1 VRDGITTVSSAVDA
15 PSASGATPM
24 VAGQTHVGRE
34 RKINED
40 AVAVASIERDGVGR
54 RFAVVCDGIA
64 GGAHGELASS
74 FAAQAALAALVEDD
88 RADAEFSLRRAVAMA
103 HRAICEAGIE
113 DVRGKDEP
121 GTTLV
126 AAIARATF
134 VDVAWVGD
142 SRAYL
147 LPPSPAPAELLTHD
161 HSWVNL
167 VVDAGDLDEEEAR
180 ASKWAQVITRCLGPA
195 EDPDPLKPPEP
206 SIRSI
211 QVAPSSR
218 LILCSDGFWAEFAG
232 PDALAAA
239 VAAAPDPGDAA
250 ALADWLVERALEAGG
265 ADDITVAVVL
275 L

>member
-1 VRDGITTVSSAVDA
+1 VTRAADGPKSSGSAVL
-15 PSASGATPM
+15 
-24 VAGQTHVGRE
+24 VAGQSHVGRQRE
-34 RKINED
+34 INED
-40 AVAVASIERDGVGR
+40 SVAVASVDRDGVRR

-74 FAAQAALAALVEDD
+74 FAANAALAALVEDD
-88 RADAEFSLRRAVAMA
+88 HADPEFALRRAVAIA

-113 DVRGKDEP
+113 DVKGKDEP

-126 AAIARATF
+126 AAIAQATY

-147 LPPSPAPAELLTHD
+147 LPPGPAPAELLTHD

-180 ASKWAQVITRCLGPA
+180 ASKWSQVITRCLGPA

-206 SIRSI
+206 SLRSI

-218 LILCSDGFWAEFAG
+218 LILCSDGLWAEFAG
-232 PDALAAA
+232 AEALAAA
-239 VAAAPDPGDAA
+239 VTAAPDPDDAA
-250 ALADWLVERALEAGG
+250 ALADWLVGRALEAGG
-265 ADDITVAVVL
+265 NDDVSVAVVL

>member
-1 VRDGITTVSSAVDA
+1 MTTGAGSS
-15 PSASGATPM
+15 PM
-24 VAGQTHVGRE
+24 IAGLSLVGRE
-34 RKINED
+34 RAINED
-40 AVAVASIERDGVGR
+40 AVAVASIERDGAPR

-74 FAAQAALAALVEDD
+74 FAAEAALASLIE
-88 RADAEFSLRRAVAMA
+88 ADGADPEFALRRAVAAA
-103 HRAICEAGIE
+103 HRAICEAAIDG
-113 DVRGKDEP
+113 VRGKDEP

-147 LPPSPAPAELLTHD
+147 VPPRLEDAELLTHD

-167 VVDAGDLDEEEAR
+167 VVDSGDLSLEDAR
-180 ASKWAQVITRCLGPA
+180 ASKWSQVITRCLGPA

-206 SIRSI
+206 SLRSLS
-211 QVAPSSR
+211 VPPSSH
-218 LILCSDGFWAEFAG
+218 LILCSDGLWAEFPG
-232 PDALAAA
+232 PQGLAAA
-239 VAAAPDPGDAA
+239 VAAAPDRGDAE
-250 ALADWLVERALEAGG
+250 ALSRWLVERALEAGG